1 MERMT
6 ARVCREAGG
15 RVSPNMLLR
24 DMNLDGIRPD
34 DGRQIEVVVTGLPI
48 FRGAQLAV
56 DATLVSALNRDGEP
70 QPHTDTTDGAW
81 LQEARRRKERAYP
94 ELLQSRR
101 CKLVV
106 LGIEVGGRW
115 SAESVHFVRA
125 LAKAKARKSPKVLR
139 KSAEMAWF
147 GRWTALL
154 TVAAQRAFAASL
166 LDLPATRMAEH
177 DGEEPCTVDVL
188 CDSCSVELPV
198 PSRMA

>member
-24 DMNLDGIRPD
+24 DMNLAGIRPD

-56 DATLVSALNRDGEP
+56 DATLVSALTRDGEP

-106 LGIEVGGRW
+106 LGMEVGGRW
-115 SAESVHFVRA
+115 SAESVDFVRA
-125 LAKAKARKSPKVLR
+125 LAQAKARKAPK
-139 KSAEMAWF
+139 
-147 GRWTALL
+147 
-154 TVAAQRAFAASL
+154 
-166 LDLPATRMAEH
+166 
-177 DGEEPCTVDVL
+177 C
-188 CDSCSVELPV
+188 
-198 PSRMA
+198 